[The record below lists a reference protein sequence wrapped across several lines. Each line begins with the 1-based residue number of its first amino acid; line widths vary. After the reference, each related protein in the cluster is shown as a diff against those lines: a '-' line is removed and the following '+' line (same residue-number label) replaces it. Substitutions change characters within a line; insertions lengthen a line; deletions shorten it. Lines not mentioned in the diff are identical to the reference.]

1 MPAHVGRVTSEPDL
15 EIGKIVN
22 HTHVLDIPEIRQVV
36 EERVL
41 AQLGEGTVERVE
53 PVHVAPAED
62 NKLLTKAARAWRD
75 AEGEELEFTDD
86 LGSTKL
92 FWFGLRYELRGPED
106 QELDE
111 DVPSQWP
118 PEGAEDAGEATV
130 GDRLKDDELE
140 DGFGEIT
147 EE

>member
-1 MPAHVGRVTSEPDL
+1 VSSEPDL

-41 AQLGEGTVERVE
+41 AQLGEGTVVRVE
-53 PVHVAPAED
+53 PVHVAPAQD

-86 LGSTKL
+86 LGSSKL
-92 FWFGLRYELRGPED
+92 FWFGIRFQRRDPDEAEV
-106 QELDE
+106 DE
-111 DVPSQWP
+111 DVPSSWP
-118 PEGAEDAGEATV
+118 PEGGEDAGEATV
-130 GDRLKDDELE
+130 GDVAGDELE
-140 DGFGEIT
+140 DGFGDIR

>member
-1 MPAHVGRVTSEPDL
+1 MTSDPDL

-36 EERVL
+36 TERVL
-41 AQLGEGTVERVE
+41 AQIGEGNVELVE
-53 PVHVAPAED
+53 PVHVAPADES
-62 NKLLTKAARAWRD
+62 KLLTKAARAWRQ

-92 FWFGLRYELRGPED
+92 FWFGIRYTL
-106 QELDE
+106 QEPGDAQVDE

-118 PEGAEDAGEATV
+118 PEGAEDAGEPTV
-130 GDRLKDDELE
+130 GDQVDEEELQ

>member
-1 MPAHVGRVTSEPDL
+1 VSSEPDL

-53 PVHVAPAED
+53 PVHVAPAQD

-86 LGSTKL
+86 LGSSKL
-92 FWFGLRYELRGPED
+92 FWFGIRFQRRDPDEAEV
-106 QELDE
+106 DE
-111 DVPSQWP
+111 DVPSSWP
-118 PEGAEDAGEATV
+118 PEGGEDTGEATV
-130 GDRLKDDELE
+130 GDVAGDELE
-140 DGFGEIT
+140 DGFGDIR

>member
-1 MPAHVGRVTSEPDL
+1 
-15 EIGKIVN
+15 
-22 HTHVLDIPEIRQVV
+22 V
-36 EERVL
+36 EEVD
-41 AQLGEGTVERVE
+41 

-92 FWFGLRYELRGPED
+92 FWFGLRYTLKEPE
-106 QELDE
+106 EAGTGE
-111 DVPSQWP
+111 DLPSQWP

-130 GDRLKDDELE
+130 GDQVDDDEIV

>member
-1 MPAHVGRVTSEPDL
+1 MPAHVPGVTTEPDL

-36 EERVL
+36 TERVL
-41 AQLGEGTVERVE
+41 AQIGEGNVDRVE

-75 AEGEELEFTDD
+75 AEGEELEFTDA

-92 FWFGLRYELRGPED
+92 FWFGLRYTLTEP
-106 QELDE
+106 DE
-111 DVPSQWP
+111 ADTEGDVPSSWP
-118 PEGAEDAGEATV
+118 PDGGEDTGEATV
-130 GDRLKDDELE
+130 GDVAGDEIE
-140 DGFGEIT
+140 DGFGDIR